1 MSFSVPDCWI
11 DCSTWLYCTSCCVYW
26 LLSIGGIEVKPQHR
40 LGRDMTLDALVRDF
54 DAVFLGLGLAG
65 VNALGLGAE
74 AEAASRAAV
83 DFIAE
88 LRQAESPASVP
99 VGRRVL
105 VLGGG
110 MTAVDAAVQ
119 SRLLGAEEVS
129 IVYRRGPE
137 AMPASGH
144 EQRWAQHH
152 GVTLRHWAAPRQ
164 LLLTDGRV
172 SGTRINVQTQGA
184 SVTLRGKVETMDA
197 KDAATQIARGIDG
210 VREVKNELAIVP
222 ASKRKLV
229 DAKDDAIV
237 AEVDK
242 RLKADQ
248 MLKTA
253 KITVRSDAGQVTL
266 SGQAPGLMASA
277 RASEVA
283 DEVDG
288 VRTVKNELALK

>member
-1 MSFSVPDCWI
+1 MK
-11 DCSTWLYCTSCCVYW
+11 TSGCQRLPSLMNFARAAGF
-26 LLSIGGIEVKPQHR
+26 LL
-40 LGRDMTLDALVRDF
+40 A
-54 DAVFLGLGLAG
+54 GLGLLG
-65 VNALGLGAE
+65 PALGADR
-74 AEAASRAAV
+74 ADRAADRAERAADKAEQAADKAV
-83 DFIAE
+83 KATKDKPNDAWLTAKTKIA
-88 LRQAESPASVP
+88 
-99 VGRRVL
+99 
-105 VLGGG
+105 
-110 MTAVDAAVQ
+110 
-119 SRLLGAEEVS
+119 LLA
-129 IVYRRGPE
+129 
-137 AMPASGH
+137 
-144 EQRWAQHH
+144 
-152 GVTLRHWAAPRQ
+152 
-164 LLLTDGRV
+164 DGRV

-184 SVTLRGKVETMDA
+184 SVTLRGKVENMEA

>member
-1 MSFSVPDCWI
+1 MK
-11 DCSTWLYCTSCCVYW
+11 TSGCQ
-26 LLSIGGIEVKPQHR
+26 LLPSLMNFARAAG
-40 LGRDMTLDALVRDF
+40 
-54 DAVFLGLGLAG
+54 FLLAGLGLLG
-65 VNALGLGAE
+65 PALGADRAE
-74 AEAASRAAV
+74 RAA
-83 DFIAE
+83 DRAERAADKAEQAADKAAQATKDKPNDAWLTAKTKIA
-88 LRQAESPASVP
+88 
-99 VGRRVL
+99 
-105 VLGGG
+105 
-110 MTAVDAAVQ
+110 
-119 SRLLGAEEVS
+119 LLA
-129 IVYRRGPE
+129 
-137 AMPASGH
+137 
-144 EQRWAQHH
+144 
-152 GVTLRHWAAPRQ
+152 
-164 LLLTDGRV
+164 DGRV
-172 SGTRINVQTQGA
+172 SGTRINVQTQGGG
-184 SVTLRGKVETMDA
+184 VTLRGKVENMET

-253 KITVRSDAGQVTL
+253 KITVRSDAGVVTL

-283 DEVDG
+283 DEVAG

>member
-1 MSFSVPDCWI
+1 MK
-11 DCSTWLYCTSCCVYW
+11 TSGCQRLPSLMNFARAAGF
-26 LLSIGGIEVKPQHR
+26 LL
-40 LGRDMTLDALVRDF
+40 A
-54 DAVFLGLGLAG
+54 GLGLLG
-65 VNALGLGAE
+65 PAL
-74 AEAASRAAV
+74 AADRADRAA
-83 DFIAE
+83 DRAERAADKAEQAADKATQATKATKDKPNDAWLTAKTKIA
-88 LRQAESPASVP
+88 
-99 VGRRVL
+99 
-105 VLGGG
+105 
-110 MTAVDAAVQ
+110 
-119 SRLLGAEEVS
+119 LLA
-129 IVYRRGPE
+129 
-137 AMPASGH
+137 
-144 EQRWAQHH
+144 
-152 GVTLRHWAAPRQ
+152 
-164 LLLTDGRV
+164 DGRV

-253 KITVRSDAGQVTL
+253 KITVRSDAGVVTL